1 MTKRILAILLALC
14 VLFSAALCFA
24 EDPYDEDEKD
34 GDAAEDMQ
42 NSGFE
47 EEDQKIDFK
56 SVSTYNIKTSVMKDF
71 VYKLTDD
78 GKAAIL
84 TSYTGDDRDVTF
96 PSEVEDG
103 IPVIRIDDGMCSDN
117 PVIVNLRI
125 PGSIKQI
132 GNAAFSRCPNLRTV
146 VIEEGV
152 ENIGMCS
159 FGGCAEL
166 VEIQLPDSLTAVD
179 NCVFAFCPELKEV
192 TFGSKLTRIGA
203 QAFYGCE
210 NLVRITVPGGEQV
223 VFGDGMF
230 EKCPNE
236 VEIIY

>member
-1 MTKRILAILLALC
+1 MAKRIPAILLALC
-14 VLFSAALCFA
+14 MLFSAAFCFA
-24 EDPYDEDEKD
+24 AGPDDED
-34 GDAAEDMQ
+34 GDEDFESTQ

-47 EEDQKIDFK
+47 EEDQKNDFK

-84 TSYTGDDRDVTF
+84 TSYTGEDRDVTF
-96 PSEVEDG
+96 PAEVENG

-125 PGSIKQI
+125 PGSIKRI
-132 GNAAFSRCPNLRTV
+132 GNAAFSRCPNLRSV

-152 ENIGMCS
+152 EIIGMCS

-166 VEIQLPDSLTAVD
+166 VEIQLPDSLTEVD

-192 TFGSKLTRIGA
+192 TFGSRMTRIGA

-210 NLVRITVPGGEQV
+210 NLVRITVPGGSQV
-223 VFGDGMF
+223 TFGDRMF
-230 EKCPNE
+230 EQCPNE